1 MWEPTCHDQDACQC
15 TDSLQTP
22 RRAQYAFQITL
33 LPHVCMYE
41 GCTLETNARKS
52 NATRLSSQRSQ
63 NSSALE
69 GVSVAAREVRLDIVA
84 QGSGSESATR

>member
-1 MWEPTCHDQDACQC
+1 MWEPTCHGQNACHH

-22 RRAQYAFQITL
+22 RRAQYAFQIAL

-41 GCTLETNARKS
+41 GCTLETKARSS
-52 NATRLSSQRSQ
+52 NATPLSSQRSQ

-69 GVSVAAREVRLDIVA
+69 GVSVAAKELPLRMRYNPVPT
-84 QGSGSESATR
+84 TR